1 MEKITQTELGW
12 ILCSLDADI
21 CRYEQIEKAPDR
33 NPADMAFAH
42 LRREGL
48 QSVYRR
54 LHKAYMDED
63 KRIAVSDG

>member
-1 MEKITQTELGW
+1 MEKITNTELGW

-21 CRYEQIEKAPDR
+21 YRYELQEQQLVCACDR
-33 NPADMAFAH
+33 AFAK

-54 LHKAYMDED
+54 LHKAYMEKS